1 MDQLKDIDMS
11 NKKLASFDVKSL
23 FTNVP
28 VEGALDALSEVVDIL
43 DERTL
48 PLPKSQYLSL
58 ISLCMR
64 FNAFSFNGE
73 EFAQVSG
80 LAMGSPLSPVAAC
93 FYMERLEQ
101 TNFRH
106 IMGPECTWMR
116 YVDDVLV
123 VAPDDV
129 NLDVKLQDLNTVD
142 SKIQF
147 TLEKEINGKLP
158 FLDTMIMRNGHT
170 AKFKVYRKPSNK
182 EDYVHFFSG
191 HSERVKN
198 GIVIGFFLRAFRI
211 CSEDFLQEEIN
222 HIFQTFQ
229 RLHYPKGYLIRMKKK
244 AEEIRSKSYEEKQ
257 KAKKEQ
263 RKRGRFISIPNSRH
277 ADSIVNCLR
286 AAGANVAVV
295 SGMKIENLSRQKT
308 KMSEN
313 NSVVYKIPC
322 SGPCKK
328 SYVGETGRG
337 LKTRL
342 NEHKRDVRNHN
353 TSNAMVLHLEKCQQF
368 PDWTKAHVIAE
379 GMSKSIRKATEAA
392 YILLDDTLNS
402 KPGFFTWSKSA
413 AKMALKRT

>member
-1 MDQLKDIDMS
+1 
-11 NKKLASFDVKSL
+11 
-23 FTNVP
+23 
-28 VEGALDALSEVVDIL
+28 
-43 DERTL
+43 
-48 PLPKSQYLSL
+48 
-58 ISLCMR
+58 
-64 FNAFSFNGE
+64 
-73 EFAQVSG
+73 
-80 LAMGSPLSPVAAC
+80 
-93 FYMERLEQ
+93 
-101 TNFRH
+101 
-106 IMGPECTWMR
+106 MR

-263 RKRGRFISIPNSRH
+263 RKR
-277 ADSIVNCLR
+277 
-286 AAGANVAVV
+286 AGLYQFQTQDTLTLLLTAFVQPVLMLPVV

-353 TSNAMVLHLEKCQQF
+353 TSNAMVLHLENVNNF
-368 PDWTKAHVIAE
+368 
-379 GMSKSIRKATEAA
+379 
-392 YILLDDTLNS
+392 
-402 KPGFFTWSKSA
+402 
-413 AKMALKRT
+413 RTGPKHM